1 MYLLVRHCDTVLN
14 RNKELFS
21 ALFRAIFGRC
31 GARLSLFYLTHYT
44 ADFSCVSPLPLLRII
59 SCPPPFHFS
68 GWVGGGDIMNQV
80 KSSSLEALTST
91 GELMEICSDLS
102 HFLRPRVA
110 AALHLSYTVGRRSTL
125 RS

>member
-1 MYLLVRHCDTVLN
+1 MLN

-44 ADFSCVSPLPLLRII
+44 ADFSCVSPLPLLHII
-59 SCPPPFHFS
+59 SCPPHFHFS
-68 GWVGGGDIMNQV
+68 GWGDIMNQV

-91 GELMEICSDLS
+91 GELMEICYDLS
-102 HFLRPRVA
+102 HFLRPWVA